1 MSDDALYYDVI
12 TSLLYTNKI
21 LLVRSSWAN
30 FEVVWIIWVDDMSP
44 MLVTFLKKNK

>member
-1 MSDDALYYDVI
+1 MKEHHLPSEGHYMSDGASYYDVI

-30 FEVVWIIWVDDMSP
+30 FKVVWLI
-44 MLVTFLKKNK
+44 